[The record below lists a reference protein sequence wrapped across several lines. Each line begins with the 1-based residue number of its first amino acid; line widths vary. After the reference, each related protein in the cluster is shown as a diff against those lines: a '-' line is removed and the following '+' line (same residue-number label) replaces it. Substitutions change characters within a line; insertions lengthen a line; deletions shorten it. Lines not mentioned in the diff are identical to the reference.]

1 VIGNLDSLHEV
12 LLLGVA
18 KAERVSVDDTS
29 AIEAM
34 LPEVDKLNKSA
45 EDSLDA
51 AKLVRNKL
59 KSFLAGL

>member
-1 VIGNLDSLHEV
+1 MIGNLDSLHEV

-18 KAERVSVDDTS
+18 KAERIAVDDTT
-29 AIEAM
+29 AIEAVI
-34 LPEVDKLNKSA
+34 PEVDKLTKSA